1 MDVEAF
7 IARWSEA
14 TIGERANGQSFIIEL
29 CAVLGVAA
37 PGQQA
42 VGDRD
47 YCFERTVKFPLGEGR
62 ISNKS
67 IDCFKHGSFVME
79 LKLSPQQATGED
91 MDLGQLAALLNGP
104 GRKAPKGGVEALN
117 RLMGKAHAQAEN
129 YATALPECPP
139 FLMMVDVGAA
149 IHLWA
154 DFERAGRGYAPFP
167 DVKSSR
173 IGLTDLRDPAI
184 RERLRKVWDDP
195 RSLDPQRPVN
205 AATHEISGLLGR
217 LVRSMRDRS
226 LQDPSQ
232 AFQPITDRR
241 IFMFVMQC
249 ILAMYADSVGL
260 IRHKGFLTLLESYR
274 GNAARFHLSAA
285 TVFRNLARGGHCA
298 ALRQDVP
305 AFGSGLFREEVALPL
320 SEADLEVLI
329 RAAACD
335 WSAVEPAVF
344 GSFLE
349 RALEP
354 GDRTEL
360 GAHYTP
366 RAYVQRLV
374 DATIIEPLRA
384 DWEAVRACAVSD
396 YARGEAVAGRAAVRR
411 FQRRL
416 CAIRVLD
423 PACGTGNFL
432 YVSMT
437 MMKDLEREVLSV
449 LQRLGGET
457 TDAAVR
463 GKISPTQFWGIE
475 KSDHAASIAEV
486 VMWIGYLQWRIRN
499 GEAPSQLA
507 AAGQLAP
514 RRGRDR
520 IIRADALL
528 VSAGEDLRRDA
539 RGRPISLWRFNQ
551 ETEVVQ
557 YRQPQPTQW
566 PVAHFII
573 GNPPF
578 IAGKNLR
585 RELGDGYVDAL
596 WRVRQGRFRSA
607 DLVMAWWDR
616 AAEILTAP
624 NSQLRRFGF
633 ITTNSI
639 TQNFSRRVLE
649 HHLNGEPPMRLT
661 FAIPD
666 HPWSKG
672 EERGAEVRIAM
683 TVAERGG
690 PNGQGRL
697 LTIRE
702 ERPDAGGEIV
712 PQFDEK
718 RGDIG
723 ADLTI
728 GGGMSFAQPL
738 RANALLCSPGVKLH
752 GAGFIVSEGEAD
764 ELARDGVDAP
774 PIRAYRNGRDLAA
787 SPRGV
792 KVIDLYGLEEADVR
806 RSWPQ
811 LFRRL
816 TDTVKVERDR
826 NSRAAYRDKW
836 WVFGEPRGA
845 FRDALRGLPRYLVTV
860 EKSKHRWFRFL
871 DADVLPD
878 NTVVAV
884 ASDDPRILGV
894 LSSRAHG
901 LWALAMG
908 GRLED
913 RPVYNKKVC
922 FDAFPF
928 PPLDGAVGHEIG
940 VIADEIDALRNEL
953 MVQDRS
959 LTMTELYNRRDS
971 PRFGVLDH
979 LHRRLDAEVQR
990 AYGWPSAM
998 TDEDT
1003 LTALLELNKVRADQE
1018 GKGHVLFLR
1027 PDYQQDRV
1035 KPARR
1040 DRAAQAQAPRSRVAD
1055 VKPLPEAP
1063 EELAAEVLDVLRLE
1077 DGPLSLG
1084 ELSSRFAGPNG
1095 RRKMDRLEQM
1105 LAILAAVGSVQR
1117 AGEGWFSPR
1126 GF

>member
-1 MDVEAF
+1 MDVEHF

-14 TIGERANGQSFIIEL
+14 TISERANGQSFIIEL

-91 MDLGQLAALLNGP
+91 MELRQLAALLNGP
-104 GRKAPKGGVEALN
+104 GRKGPKDAGAALS
-117 RLMGKAHAQAEN
+117 RLMSEAHDQAKN
-129 YATALPECPP
+129 YAAALPECPP

-167 DVKSSR
+167 DVMSSR
-173 IGLTDLRDPAI
+173 IDLTDLRDPAI
-184 RERLRKVWDDP
+184 RERLRKVWDAP

-205 AATHEISGLLGR
+205 AATQEISGVLGR
-217 LVRSMRDRS
+217 LVRSMRARA
-226 LQDPSQ
+226 LHDPSQ

-260 IRHKGFLTLLESYR
+260 IRQKGFLTLLESYR
-274 GNAARFHLSAA
+274 GHAARFHLSAA
-285 TVFRNLARGGHCA
+285 TVFRSLARGGHCA

-329 RAAACD
+329 RAAGCD

-374 DATIIEPLRA
+374 DATIIGPLRA
-384 DWEAVRACAVSD
+384 DWEAVRACAFSD
-396 YARGEAVAGRAAVRR
+396 YARGEAVAARAAVRR

-416 CAIRVLD
+416 CTIRVLD

-432 YVSMT
+432 YVAMT
-437 MMKDLEREVLSV
+437 MMKDLERDVLSA
-449 LQRLGGET
+449 LQQLGGEA

-463 GKISPTQFWGIE
+463 RKINPTQFWGIE

-528 VSAGEDLRRDA
+528 VSAGEDLHRDA
-539 RGRPISLWRFNQ
+539 RGRPISLWRFNR
-551 ETEVVQ
+551 ETEVVH
-557 YRQPQPTQW
+557 YRRPQPTQW

-596 WRVRQGRFRSA
+596 WHVRQGRFRSA

-624 NSQLRRFGF
+624 RSQLRRFGF

-649 HHLNGEPPMRLT
+649 HHLTGEPPMRLT

-683 TVAERGG
+683 TVAERGA

-702 ERPDAGGEIV
+702 ERSDAGGEIV
-712 PQFDEK
+712 LQFDEK

-728 GGGMSFAQPL
+728 GGGMSHAQPL

-764 ELARDGVDAP
+764 ELARDCVDAP

-787 SPRGV
+787 RPRGV

-806 RSWPQ
+806 RFWPQ
-811 LFRRL
+811 LFGRL
-816 TDTVKVERDR
+816 KDTVKVERDR

-845 FRDALRGLPRYLVTV
+845 FRDALRGLPRYIATV

-871 DADVLPD
+871 NADVLPD

-884 ASDDPRILGV
+884 ASDDPRVLGV

-901 LWALAMG
+901 LWALAQG

-913 RPVYNKKVC
+913 RPVYNKTAC

-928 PPLDGAVGHEIG
+928 PCLDGMAGLEIG
-940 VIADEIDALRNEL
+940 VAAEAIEAQRQEL
-953 MVQDRS
+953 MALDDA
-959 LTMTELYNRRDS
+959 LTMTALYNERCS
-971 PRFGVLDH
+971 GRFDELDR
-979 LHRRLDAEVQR
+979 LHRELDAAVHR

-998 TDEDT
+998 TDQAI
-1003 LTALLELNKVRADQE
+1003 LAALLALNQERAGQE
-1018 GKGHVLFLR
+1018 ARGDIRFLR
-1027 PDYQQDRV
+1027 PAYQQDRV
-1035 KPARR
+1035 KPAGRARAVETLRPQIR
-1040 DRAAQAQAPRSRVAD
+1040 DIR
-1055 VKPLPEAP
+1055 PLPEAP
-1063 EELAAEVLDVLRLE
+1063 EELAAEVLNVLRLE
-1077 DGPLSLG
+1077 GGPLSLG

-1095 RRKMDRLEQM
+1095 RRKTDRVEQM
-1105 LAILAAVGSVQR
+1105 LAILAAVGSIQR
-1117 AGEGWFSPR
+1117 TGQEWFSPR
-1126 GF
+1126 RH

>member
-1 MDVEAF
+1 MNVEAF
-7 IARWSEA
+7 IARWSET

-42 VGDRD
+42 VGNRD
-47 YCFERTVKFPLGEGR
+47 YCFERTVKFPLDAGR
-62 ISNKS
+62 VINKS

-79 LKLSPQQATGED
+79 LKLSPQQPMGED
-91 MDLGQLAALLNGP
+91 MDLRQLAARLNGP
-104 GRKAPKGGVEALN
+104 GRKAPKEGVEALN
-117 RLMGKAHAQAEN
+117 RLMGKAHVQAKN
-129 YATALPECPP
+129 YAAALPECPP
-139 FLMMVDVGAA
+139 FLMMVDVGVA

-154 DFERAGRGYAPFP
+154 DFDGTGRGYAPFP

-173 IGLTDLRDPAI
+173 IDLTDLRDPKI
-184 RERLRKVWDDP
+184 RARLRKVWDDP
-195 RSLDPQRPVN
+195 RSLDPQCPVN
-205 AATHEISGLLGR
+205 AATHEISGLLGE
-217 LVRSMRDRS
+217 LVRSMRDRA

-260 IRHKGFLTLLESYR
+260 IRQKGFLTLLESYR
-274 GNAARFHLSAA
+274 GHAARFHLSAT
-285 TVFRNLARGGHCA
+285 TVFRSLARGGHCA

-329 RAAACD
+329 RAAGCD
-335 WSAVEPAVF
+335 WSVVEPAVF

-354 GDRTEL
+354 GYRTEL

-374 DATIIEPLRA
+374 DATIIGPLRA
-384 DWEAVRACAVSD
+384 DWEAVRACAFSD
-396 YARGEAVAGRAAVRR
+396 YVRGEAVAARAAVRR

-416 CAIRVLD
+416 CTIRVLD

-432 YVSMT
+432 YVAMT
-437 MMKDLEREVLSV
+437 MMKDLESEVLSA
-449 LQRLGGET
+449 LQQLGGEA

-463 GKISPTQFWGIE
+463 RKINPTQFWGIE

-528 VSAGEDLRRDA
+528 VSAGEDLRRDE
-539 RGRPISLWRFNQ
+539 RGRPVSLWRFNR
-551 ETEVVQ
+551 ETEVVH
-557 YRQPQPTQW
+557 YRRPQPTQW

-596 WRVRQGRFRSA
+596 WHVRQGRFRSA

-624 NSQLRRFGF
+624 KSQLRRFGF

-649 HHLNGEPPMRLT
+649 HHLDGEPPMRLA

-683 TVAERGG
+683 TVAERGA

-702 ERPDAGGEIV
+702 ERPDASGNIV
-712 PQFDEK
+712 LQFDEK
-718 RGDIG
+718 RGHIG

-728 GGGMSFAQPL
+728 GGGVSSAQPL

-752 GAGFIVSEGEAD
+752 GAGFIVSEIEAE
-764 ELARDGVDAP
+764 ELARDGVEP

-787 SPRGV
+787 RPRGV
-792 KVIDLYGLEEADVR
+792 KVIDLYGLEEDDVR
-806 RSWPQ
+806 RFWPQ
-811 LFRRL
+811 VFRRL

-845 FRDALRGLPRYLVTV
+845 FRDALRGLPRYIATV

-884 ASDDPRILGV
+884 ASDDPRVLGV
-894 LSSRAHG
+894 LSSRGHG
-901 LWALAMG
+901 LWALAQG

-913 RPVYNKKVC
+913 RPVYNKTAC
-922 FDAFPF
+922 FDTFPF
-928 PPLDGAVGHEIG
+928 PCLDGIAGLEIG
-940 VIADEIDALRNEL
+940 VAAEAIEAQRQKLMALDDA
-953 MVQDRS
+953 
-959 LTMTELYNRRDS
+959 LTMTVLYNERCS
-971 PRFGVLDH
+971 GRFDELDR
-979 LHRRLDAEVQR
+979 LHRELDAAVHR
-990 AYGWPSAM
+990 AYGWPSGM
-998 TDEDT
+998 TDEAI
-1003 LTALLELNKVRADQE
+1003 LAALLALNQKRADQE
-1018 GKGHVLFLR
+1018 ARGDVRFLR
-1027 PDYQQDRV
+1027 PAYQQDRV
-1035 KPARR
+1035 KPAGRARAVETLRPQTR
-1040 DRAAQAQAPRSRVAD
+1040 DIR
-1055 VKPLPEAP
+1055 PLPEVP
-1063 EELAAEVLDVLRLE
+1063 EKLAAEVLDVLRLE
-1077 DGPLSLG
+1077 SGPLSLG
-1084 ELSSRFAGPNG
+1084 ELSGRFAGPNG
-1095 RRKMDRLEQM
+1095 RRKMDRFEQM
-1105 LAILAAVGSVQR
+1105 LAILAVAGSIHR
-1117 AGEGWFSPR
+1117 TDEGWFSPR
-1126 GF
+1126 RH